1 MKLFLL
7 QVAQEFYSIKLT
19 CRNLYTIFLHLKNV
33 CSKNGEGGGKLD
45 LDLDRLIACNT
56 SLYSIKKTRTHL
68 AKQRDNS
75 FLKKFLVS
83 RNDLSEIE
91 NIYARDLDV

>member
-83 RNDLSEIE
+83 RNDQSEIE
-91 NIYARDLDV
+91 NMQEIDV